1 MLNSNQ
7 VKELFEKEAILI
19 GSKDA
24 VPLYRVR
31 ELFGDRA
38 AGFAIRSGGWGNGN
52 SLFGVGDFQLPYV
65 TFSGFQNAASYAN
78 VEEIRETVGAS
89 ADWGIEGQVE
99 DSLIPG
105 YIMDCVDTLR
115 SKYPDD
121 TSWGIISEVMGKAA
135 KAETR
140 RKQKKEAFA

>member
-19 GSKDA
+19 GSQDA

-52 SLFGVGDFQLPYV
+52 NLFGVGDFQLPYV
-65 TFSGFQNAASYAN
+65 TLSGFQKAASFAN
-78 VEEIRETVGAS
+78 VEEIRDTVGAS
-89 ADWGIEGQVE
+89 ADWSIEGKVE
-99 DSLIPG
+99 DSLIPER
-105 YIMDCVDTLR
+105 IMNCVDTLR
-115 SKYPDD
+115 NKYPDD
-121 TSWGIISEVMGKAA
+121 TCWGIISEVMDKAA
-135 KAETR
+135 KAENR